1 MKERSPNIECA
12 ILEDNQLT
20 FLEELTDK
28 GHLSK
33 NIAESRQRRPR
44 RGEHKNDRFVT
55 SATVSTVCL
64 RRVCLWA
71 VLYVW

>member
-1 MKERSPNIECA
+1 MKERSPKIECA

-20 FLEELTDK
+20 FLEELIVF

-33 NIAESRQRRPR
+33 NIVEYRQRRPR
-44 RGEHKNDRFVT
+44 RGEHNNDRFVT

-64 RRVCLWA
+64 RRV
-71 VLYVW
+71 